1 MSTFQKLNDRYLLEQ
16 AILAS
21 IKAGKKLLQLY
32 YEPHEIE
39 IKKDLTPVTSADIA
53 SQKILISQ
61 LSSTKIPI
69 ISEENEQIPFSQ
81 RSSNEYFWL
90 IDPLDGTKEF
100 IKKNGDFTIN
110 IALIQNNKPIIG
122 VVVAP
127 ALNRMYFS
135 SPSLGAFKA
144 NIDFTNNHIYNLTAL
159 NNNHLLTSDHLIVI
173 TSRSHM
179 NSNTEEFIK
188 LLNNNFVNI
197 TIQQSGSSLKMC
209 MIAEGEA
216 HLYPRFGRTMEW
228 DTAAAHAILLQT
240 SCNLLNFNDLSEME
254 YNKPNLENPPFIALN
269 PFALKSFI
277 KASQ

>member
-16 AILAS
+16 AIFAS

-61 LSSTKIPI
+61 LSSTRIPI

-81 RSSNEYFWL
+81 RSSYEYFWL

-100 IKKNGDFTIN
+100 IKKNGEFTIN
-110 IALIQNNKPIIG
+110 IGLIQNNKPIIG
-122 VVVAP
+122 VVAAP
-127 ALNRMYFS
+127 VFNCIYFS
-135 SPSLGAFKA
+135 CPSLGAFKA
-144 NIDFTNNHIYNLTAL
+144 NIDFTNNHIYNLTSL
-159 NNNHLLTSDHLIVI
+159 NNNHQLTSDRLIVV
-173 TSRSHM
+173 TSRSHI

-188 LLNNNFVNI
+188 ILKNNFTNI
-197 TIQQSGSSLKMC
+197 TIKHSGSSLKMC
-209 MIAEGEA
+209 LIAEGEA

-240 SCNLLNFNDLSEME
+240 SCNLLNFNDLTEME
-254 YNKPNLENPPFIALN
+254 YNKPDLENPPFIALN
-269 PFALKSFI
+269 PFALKSLI
-277 KASQ
+277 KAFQ